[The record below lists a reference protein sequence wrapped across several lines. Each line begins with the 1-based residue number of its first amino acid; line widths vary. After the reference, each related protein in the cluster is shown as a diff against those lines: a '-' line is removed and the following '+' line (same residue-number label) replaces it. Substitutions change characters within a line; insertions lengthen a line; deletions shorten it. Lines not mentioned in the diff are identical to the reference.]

1 MFSLLH
7 PCSECAKHIKETQ
20 KKINSK
26 YGDTPFTVVWKNP
39 GSQNDMNL
47 SKMILGQPPAITI
60 LRYQGP
66 I

>member
-7 PCSECAKHIKETQ
+7 PCSNCANHIKETQ
-20 KKINSK
+20 KAINSK

-39 GSQNDMNL
+39 GGKKDMLLSQL
-47 SKMILGQPPAITI
+47 VLGGTPAITI
-60 LRYQGP
+60 LRYQDK